1 MNEHITIKQRNTLQP
16 QETLPRRSH
25 QARGGSGGISVG
37 IHLTHGK
44 IHTLDNRQE
53 KLGWRNERT
62 ESRLTVTSAFVCRR
76 IYEDCVSK
84 QNNLTDFSFH
94 LFVQEYPYAHEYRQ
108 RCKDLKRWVFI
119 GFCLVFSIG
128 L

>member
-1 MNEHITIKQRNTLQP
+1 MTER
-16 QETLPRRSH
+16 E
-25 QARGGSGGISVG
+25 
-37 IHLTHGK
+37 
-44 IHTLDNRQE
+44 NR
-53 KLGWRNERT
+53 
-62 ESRLTVTSAFVCRR
+62 ESRLTVTSAFVYRR

-108 RCKDLKRWVFI
+108 RCKDLKHQVFI